1 MTASSSM
8 RFGPEWMRQGPHNN
22 VSEEGFTPSGIPQN
36 KQRNVKNPQEH
47 SSYSSILSLS
57 SQPNNSSEPS
67 LTPLSGSLR
76 YSKEFLLSIWKDM
89 LMSENGIPKPMELNQ
104 FSQVSSDEIIFP
116 VSLSEMNEDEKKLF
130 TGPVNSEQKRR
141 ANDSMNNSVYGTTRS
156 YMGRVYSPRNERF
169 PNNSRLDNQKVRSK
183 DIGGN
188 FKNLNVQKSRD
199 CFFNTFGTE
208 LWTSPNLQL
217 NSETPE
223 NNTFSNENDE
233 IIPSSTEAKNSELEN
248 LHKKENENKPIV
260 KSIPES
266 SIPQINTHFLPSNV
280 INPSIENIG
289 SVSGRNVSRLQA
301 LGMFDSQKFAK
312 VSSPVSATSSS
323 SFQHDDSDDILKKVS
338 GHISENKDDK
348 TLEDLQNKFN
358 TDLDINKPLENIQ
371 KEKTPFLGLFSPSN
385 STFLNQNNKNEKF
398 YEHSISQQS
407 SFSQPSLLQPQPSRI
422 ATMPNKLNWLY
433 KDPMGVIQ
441 GPFSALKM
449 QDWYKAGFFQ
459 PTLLVKQ
466 IDDEDFEPLSSLV
479 RRVGNQKEP
488 FLLAFPNKT
497 QTQIT
502 PTRSFC
508 NPIDGWN
515 SPGLGSNLESQTPI
529 CVDFDHVGSVAPA
542 VPTIPGWNHQS
553 SFSHPFFYGSSL
565 AVEQRNVPE
574 HRKQEEQSLAHH
586 KKDLFQ
592 QQQLTQFAIQRQR
605 YQFQKQTQNHPEKRM
620 QMNFLRQ
627 QEAFPIKSL
636 KNNVSESIARN
647 KFLNEEKISRV
658 DKESSEFIPNFS
670 KTVQE
675 KLVDVNNASPI
686 FNIGQRDL
694 LNFTEN
700 PLEAV
705 FSKSEAIR
713 TNDTANVQ
721 KQQLK
726 KDVEYLE
733 SPNTNQVLKHSLIKQ
748 NTESQKTH
756 THSIAPWA
764 NALDNIKNISLREI
778 QESEVR
784 NSQNRVQEIPVNQ
797 EYSKKV
803 NSTKKEMH
811 VISTNLPE
819 TATWGFS
826 SSIQESSPVSALN
839 HNTGCVWQS
848 PNIPFRKKTFA
859 EIQHEEE
866 LAQNVKVNKL
876 HEQITTNTISASLP
890 TRNYINSFKKP
901 AQTPWITVGPD
912 GRPISR
918 STITTSSR
926 IGTEISASKAGNLD
940 HNQKKPNVLKF
951 NSISS
956 TNQSSNLTNSNIS
969 ENTTKSGSNDFLNW
983 CKMSLKA
990 LNPGINSD
998 DFLQM
1003 LMSLPVEPNRE
1014 TIEIISDS
1022 IYANSAILD
1031 GRRFAEEFIRRRL
1044 ENRSSD
1050 NGMLEKNTGVQSWTD
1065 ALKSQKQKELEWN
1078 PVFKIVTGK
1087 RKQKEKL
1094 ELKNM

>member
-1 MTASSSM
+1 MATSSSM
-8 RFGPEWMRQGPHNN
+8 RFGPEWMRQGPHSN
-22 VSEEGFTPSGIPQN
+22 VSEEGFASPGIPQN
-36 KQRNVKNPQEH
+36 KQRSVKNSQEH

-76 YSKEFLLSIWKDM
+76 YSKEFLLSIWRDM
-89 LMSENGIPKPMELNQ
+89 LMSENGISKPIELNQ

-141 ANDSMNNSVYGTTRS
+141 TNDSLNNSIYGNTRS
-156 YMGRVYSPRNERF
+156 YMNRIYSPRNERF
-169 PNNSRLDNQKVRSK
+169 LNNSRFDNQKVRNK
-183 DIGGN
+183 DVGGN
-188 FKNLNVQKSRD
+188 FKNLNIQKSRD
-199 CFFNTFGTE
+199 CFFNTFNTE
-208 LWTSPNLQL
+208 LWTSPSLQL
-217 NSETPE
+217 NSEALE
-223 NNTFSNENDE
+223 NHTFSNEDDE
-233 IIPSSTEAKNSELEN
+233 IIPSSVNTGDSKPEN
-248 LHKKENENKPIV
+248 IHTKEIENKSIV
-260 KSIPES
+260 KNIPES
-266 SIPQINTHFLPSNV
+266 SVSQINTHFLSPNIVNS
-280 INPSIENIG
+280 SMENIG
-289 SVSGRNVSRLQA
+289 SVPGRNVSRLQA
-301 LGMFDSQKFAK
+301 LGMFDSQNFAK

-323 SFQHDDSDDILKKVS
+323 SFQHDDSDDVLKKVS
-338 GHISENKDDK
+338 GYISENKDK
-348 TLEDLQNKFN
+348 SFEDLQNKFN
-358 TDLDINKPLENIQ
+358 TDLNINKSLENVQ
-371 KEKTPFLGLFSPSN
+371 KEKTQFLGLFDPSN

-398 YEHSISQQS
+398 YEHFISNQS
-407 SFSQPSLLQPQPSRI
+407 NFSQPSLLQPQSSRI
-422 ATMPNKLNWLY
+422 AIMPNKLNWLY

-466 IDDEDFEPLSSLV
+466 IDDDDFEPLSSLI

-502 PTRSFC
+502 PSTSFC

-515 SPGLGSNLESQTPI
+515 SPGLGPNLDSQASI
-529 CVDFDHVGSVAPA
+529 SVNFDHMNSMEPV
-542 VPTIPGWNHQS
+542 IPVISRWNHQS
-553 SFSHPFFYGSSL
+553 SFSHPFSYGSNL
-565 AVEQRNVPE
+565 TIEQQNVSE
-574 HRKQEEQSLAHH
+574 HRKHGEQCLLHY

-592 QQQLTQFAIQRQR
+592 QQPLTQFANQRQR
-605 YQFQKQTQNHPEKRM
+605 FQLQKQTQNYPEKRM
-620 QMNFLRQ
+620 QMSFSKQ
-627 QEAFPIKSL
+627 QEVFPVKPL
-636 KNNVSESIARN
+636 KNNVPESIVRN
-647 KFLNEEKISRV
+647 KFLNEEKISKV
-658 DKESSEFIPNFS
+658 DKESSEFISNFN

-675 KLVDVNNASPI
+675 QLTNMNNMSPL
-686 FNIGQRDL
+686 FNIEQRDL

-700 PLEAV
+700 SSEII

-713 TNDTANVQ
+713 TGDATNIQ
-721 KQQLK
+721 KKPLK

-733 SPNTNQVLKHSLIKQ
+733 SSSASQVLKHSLKQ
-748 NTESQKTH
+748 SIESQKTH

-764 NALDNIKNISLREI
+764 NALGNIKNISLREI
-778 QESEVR
+778 QESEAK
-784 NSQNRVQEIPVNQ
+784 NSQNFAQGVPINQ
-797 EYSKKV
+797 EYPKKV
-803 NSTKKEMH
+803 NSTKKEIH
-811 VISTNLPE
+811 VSTNLPE

-826 SSIQESSPVSALN
+826 GTMQENSPVSTSN

-848 PNIPFRKKTFA
+848 PNIPVRKKTLA

-866 LAQNVKVNKL
+866 LAQNLKTSKF
-876 HEQITTNTISASLP
+876 HEQITTDTISSSLS
-890 TRNYINSFKKP
+890 TRNYTNSFKKP
-901 AQTPWITVGPD
+901 SQAPWITVGPD

-918 STITTSSR
+918 STSTTSR
-926 IGTEISASKAGNLD
+926 TGTEIFTSKVGNLD
-940 HNQKKPNVLKF
+940 HNQKKPNVIKL
-951 NSISS
+951 NSILS
-956 TNQSSNLTNSNIS
+956 TNQSSNLINSNTS
-969 ENTTKSGSNDFLNW
+969 ENTTKNSSSDFLNW

-1044 ENRSSD
+1044 ENRSLD

-1087 RKQKEKL
+1087 KKQKEKL